1 MIALNE
7 RRHTVNPV
15 VAILLLGTLNAC
27 DQSSGSTTAGPVLPE
42 TFAIRSIDGSGN
54 NAQSPFMGAAGT
66 KLIRQVA
73 SDYADDVSQMA
84 GPNQTN
90 ARTISNIVHQSPAAD
105 QRNSIRASD
114 FVWQWGQFV
123 DHDIDLTTGSD
134 PVEAAFIPIPM
145 GDPDFDPTG
154 SGAMF
159 MKFERSAYDT
169 STGTGPDNPREQL
182 NMITTWIDASNVYG
196 SDAIRAEALR
206 TNDGT
211 GKLKTSDGDL
221 LPFNVDGLPNAG
233 STDPDMFLAGD
244 IRANEQA
251 ALTSMHTLFVREHNR
266 LADVIRNRESEYT
279 GDQIYQ
285 RARRIVG
292 AQMQAITFNEFL
304 PVLLGPGAI
313 APYSGYDP
321 TVDASICNV
330 FSTALYRF
338 GHSALSPTLLRLNA
352 SGSVIPQGNLPLRR
366 AFFAPNLIIDEGG
379 IEPLLRG
386 LSSQVHEDVDV
397 FIIDDVRN
405 MLFGPPGSDG
415 FDLATLNIQR
425 GRDHGL
431 PSYNETRMSYG
442 LAPAQSWSD
451 ISSDPEIQDRLS
463 RAYATVDD
471 VEVWAGSLAEDHVS
485 GMVGELI
492 LWAMTAQFEALRDG
506 DRFWYERT
514 LNDLELREITTLANI
529 IRRNTSI
536 DGEIQDNVFL
546 VP

>member
-7 RRHTVNPV
+7 RRHTVNAV
-15 VAILLLGTLNAC
+15 VGILILGTVSAC
-27 DQSSGSTTAGPVLPE
+27 DQSPGAAPLQPIEPE
-42 TFAIRSIDGSGN
+42 TFAMRSIDGSGN
-54 NAQSPFMGAAGT
+54 NEQFPLMGAAGA

-84 GPNQTN
+84 GANQTN
-90 ARTISNIVHQSPAAD
+90 ARTISNIVHRRPATD
-105 QRNSIRASD
+105 QRNAIGASD
-114 FVWQWGQFV
+114 FVWQWGQFI

-134 PVEAAFIPIPM
+134 PVETAFIPIPM
-145 GDPDFDPTG
+145 GDPEFDPTG

-182 NMITTWIDASNVYG
+182 NMITAWIDASNVYG
-196 SDAIRAEALR
+196 SDPDRANALR

-211 GKLKTSDGDL
+211 GKLKTSDGNL
-221 LPFNVDGLPNAG
+221 LPFNVNGLPNAG

-251 ALTSMHTLFVREHNR
+251 ALTAMHTLFVREHNR
-266 LADVIRNRESEYT
+266 LAVVIRNREPRYT
-279 GDQIYQ
+279 GEQIYQ

-292 AQMQAITFNEFL
+292 AQLQAITYNEFL

-352 SGSVIPQGNLPLRR
+352 SGNVIAKGNLPLHR

-415 FDLATLNIQR
+415 LDLATLNIQR

-451 ISSDPEIQDRLS
+451 ISSDPDIQARLS
-463 RAYATVDD
+463 SVYATVDD
-471 VEVWAGSLAEDHVS
+471 VEVWVGSLAEDHVS
-485 GMVGELI
+485 GMVGELT

-506 DRFWYERT
+506 DRFWYKRT
-514 LNDLELREITTLANI
+514 LNDADLQEVTTLANI

-536 DGEIQDNVFL
+536 GSEIQDNVFL